1 MENANNITANNQ
13 IKVATH
19 QKICTETF
27 FARPYN
33 PNAQGFYFEDADE
46 FQDEAEALRDTHGNK
61 VEEFELQY
69 INGNDGAL
77 FEACGIS
84 QANLSVWFDKIVD
97 LEESEK
103 AALVF
108 MLDCQG
114 YKLDDALEKYEEV
127 QVNQCKLTEAAEELF
142 DEIYLPEIPEAVHG
156 YIDYQRFAR
165 DCQQGGDMTEFEFA
179 GKTWT
184 CTNASGI

>member
-1 MENANNITANNQ
+1 M
-13 IKVATH
+13 
-19 QKICTETF
+19 
-27 FARPYN
+27 
-33 PNAQGFYFEDADE
+33 
-46 FQDEAEALRDTHGNK
+46 
-61 VEEFELQY
+61 Y
-69 INGNDGAL
+69 IDGNDGGL
-77 FEACGIS
+77 FESCGVS

-97 LEESEK
+97 LEEREK

-108 MLDCQG
+108 FLYCTGYTLDQEF
-114 YKLDDALEKYEEV
+114 EKYEDV
-127 QVNQCKLTEAAEELF
+127 QVHQGKLTEAAEELF

-165 DCQQGGDMTEFEFA
+165 DCEQGGDMTEFEFA